1 MRLIKEIFSILLL
14 VLLFFFS
21 ADAKKKEKPRLLVYG
36 SGVEAFA
43 AALQGAKSNVPTLWI
58 MKENEFLPDM
68 PKERFAVK
76 GNDHLDGGVWM
87 DLLMTLGK
95 VKENNDSIARIEKQ
109 NINPRLVRNILEEW
123 IESQPLL
130 QVITGV
136 DIESLERKR
145 NSWEVR
151 LSDKQTYKI
160 RSMVDADAAQKIA
173 KPFLG
178 ERTYSAFL
186 SPKELNR
193 EEFRTILGN
202 GERGGEA
209 YSILFKNLKEAEKEG
224 VYGLGLLTEEN
235 RNDVDGIPFRIA
247 YGQALGALASYTAF
261 FNTTIDK
268 VDVRLLQ
275 EELLSFNARLMPFRD
290 VPAEDPN
297 FSALQKFALSG
308 VVLGIE
314 DSGLY
319 ILDRKKEVSQ
329 DEVRQVLDQM
339 HARSKLWFL
348 DNSVDIFTWE
358 EALNYIGFVSFRG
371 QELQKEVEKYF
382 KKNFP
387 SEEEFDKKQNISRY
401 AFGTILSV
409 YENPFRIKIDQKG
422 NLLR

>member
-1 MRLIKEIFSILLL
+1 MRLIKEIFSIFLL

-21 ADAKKKEKPRLLVYG
+21 AEAKKKEKPRLLVYG
-36 SGVEAFA
+36 AGVEAFA
-43 AALQGAKSNVPTLWI
+43 AAWQGAKSNVPTLWI
-58 MKENEFLPDM
+58 MKEDEFLPDM
-68 PKERFAVK
+68 PQDRFAVK

-87 DLLMTLGK
+87 DLLMALGK
-95 VKENNDSIARIEKQ
+95 VKESNDSIAQLEKQ

-123 IESQPLL
+123 IKNQPLL
-130 QVITGV
+130 KVVTGTG
-136 DIESLERKR
+136 IETIERKR
-145 NSWEVR
+145 NGWEVR
-151 LSDKQTYKI
+151 LSDKQTYNV
-160 RSMVDADAAQKIA
+160 RSVVDADAAQKLSA
-173 KPFLG
+173 PFLG
-178 ERTYSAFL
+178 DRTYSAFQ
-186 SPKELNR
+186 SPKDLNK

-202 GERGGEA
+202 GERGEET
-209 YSILFKNLKEAEKEG
+209 YSILFKNLEEAEKEG
-224 VYGLGLLTEEN
+224 MHSLGFLMEEDHN
-235 RNDVDGIPFRIA
+235 SVDGIPLRMA

-275 EELLSFNARLMPFRD
+275 EELLSYNARLMPFRD
-290 VPAEDPN
+290 VSAEDPN
-297 FSALQKFALSG
+297 FLALQKFALSG
-308 VVLGIE
+308 IVLGVE

-329 DEVRQVLDQM
+329 EEVRLVLDQM

-387 SEEEFDKKQNISRY
+387 SGEEFDKKKNISRY

-422 NLLR
+422 KLLR

>member
-1 MRLIKEIFSILLL
+1 MRLIKEIFSIFLL

-21 ADAKKKEKPRLLVYG
+21 ADAKKKEKPKLLVYG
-36 SGVEAFA
+36 AGVEAFA
-43 AALQGAKSNVPTLWI
+43 AALQGAKSNVSTLWI
-58 MKENEFLPDM
+58 MKEDEILPDI
-68 PKERFAVK
+68 PQDRFSVQ
-76 GNDHLDGGVWM
+76 GNDHLDGGIWM
-87 DLLMTLGK
+87 DLLMALGK
-95 VKENNDSIARIEKQ
+95 TEEKSDSIARLEKQ

-123 IESQPLL
+123 IDNQPLL
-130 QVITGV
+130 HVITGV
-136 DIESLERKR
+136 DIETLERKR

-151 LSDKQTYKI
+151 LSDKQTYKVK
-160 RSMVDADAAQKIA
+160 SVVDADAAQKIA

-178 ERTYSAFL
+178 DRAYSAFL
-186 SPKELNR
+186 NPKELSK

-209 YSILFKNLKEAEKEG
+209 YSILFKNLEEAEKEG
-224 VYGLGLLTEEN
+224 VYGLGFLAEEN
-235 RNDVDGIPFRIA
+235 RSDVEGIPLRMA

-268 VDVRLLQ
+268 VELRLLQ
-275 EELLSFNARLMPFRD
+275 EELLSFDARLMPFRD

-297 FSALQKFALSG
+297 FSALQRFALSG
-308 VVLGIE
+308 IVLGVE

-319 ILDRKKEVSQ
+319 ILDRKKEVNQ

-382 KKNFP
+382 QQNFP
-387 SEEEFDKKQNISRY
+387 SEEEFDKKQRISRY

>member
-36 SGVEAFA
+36 AGVEAFA
-43 AALQGAKSNVPTLWI
+43 AAWQGAKSNVPTLWI

-130 QVITGV
+130 QVITGIN
-136 DIESLERKR
+136 IEAVERKR
-145 NSWEVR
+145 NGWEVR
-151 LSDKQTYKI
+151 LSDKQTFRV
-160 RSMVDADAAQKIA
+160 RSVVDADVEQKIA
-173 KPFLG
+173 NSVLG
-178 ERTYSAFL
+178 DRTYSAFTPTKDL
-186 SPKELNR
+186 SR
-193 EEFRTILGN
+193 EEFRVLLAN
-202 GERGGEA
+202 GEKEGEA
-209 YSILFKNLKEAEKEG
+209 YSVLFKHLKETEKDG
-224 VYGLGLLTEEN
+224 LYGLGLLDEED
-235 RNDVDGIPFRIA
+235 RNDWNTIPFRMA
-247 YGQALGALASYTAF
+247 YGQVLGALASYTAF

-268 VDVRLLQ
+268 VDIRLLQ

-290 VPAEDPN
+290 VPVEDPN
-297 FSALQKFALSG
+297 FMALQKFALSG
-308 VVLGIE
+308 VVLGVE

-319 ILDRKKEVSQ
+319 ILDKKREVKQ
-329 DEVRQVLDQM
+329 DEIRYVLDQM

-348 DNSVDIFTWE
+348 DNPVEVFTWAD
-358 EALNYIGFVSFRG
+358 ALNYIGFISFRG
-371 QELQKEVEKYF
+371 EELQKEVEKYF

-387 SEEEFDKKQNISRY
+387 SEGEFDKNQNINRY

-409 YENPFRIKIDQKG
+409 YENPFRIKIDQEG